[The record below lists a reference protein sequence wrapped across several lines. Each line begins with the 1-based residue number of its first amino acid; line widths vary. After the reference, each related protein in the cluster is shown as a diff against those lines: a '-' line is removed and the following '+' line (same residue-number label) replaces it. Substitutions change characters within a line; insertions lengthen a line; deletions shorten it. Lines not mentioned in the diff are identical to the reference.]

1 MELINKVIA
10 FVFSVTVLSNTLL
23 GGGLIWSDAHLT
35 EWRDRAINGP
45 YKMAGDAFDPLI
57 PGEWQRIVSEKDSFM
72 SNPSA
77 DRESVLLIPE
87 TPLYYPKGQNT
98 VSAAFYA
105 LVKKDSSVA
114 ASVKA
119 EILWH
124 ARASGTQVSPT
135 RVMVTDDG
143 NWWKASWL
151 MRYLV
156 GASFIED
163 SFTSGEL
170 TEVKD
175 WLSNWAQAYDLSV
188 NKELA
193 QCFPNRYSRD
203 YSRTG
208 SPASSSYYSR
218 YAYLDSNGTGHNQI
232 AAVARYYNNRR
243 STIMGFVGLASV
255 WLQDVTLIDH
265 SKLYFE
271 EWLQFSVFPD
281 GSVGEYDRNRSS
293 TSSSNVMQ
301 GLIYNGANL
310 ESAITLAS
318 ALSINGDDSLFQYS
332 TTNGIWG
339 TESTGGDPAKSLKLA
354 VNTHMDLIE
363 NEKLWYAA
371 DGSVVTANR
380 IDSKAESGNNN
391 GTQWNVEIYFAPI
404 GNRYWKDARIK
415 NGYMRTSTNSIPYSS
430 KFGTAGPLS
439 GPWKGHHAA
448 FPSMLFMFADMENV
462 GTGPVTPPVTP
473 PTGPVYPQGYR
484 EATVGGQLVFG
495 LDPVWG
501 AGREFEAVFDGD
513 PSTFYDY
520 KNGDETFVGIDL
532 GESTLVQALH
542 YHPRI
547 GLENRMVGGRF
558 EGSNESS
565 VSGYETIH
573 VIATE
578 PSAAAQVINLDP
590 AAAYRYYRYL
600 APAGG
605 YGNIAEFSVEF
616 PVLVVE
622 VDSDNLP
629 DAWEIQ
635 YFGGINAVNGGE
647 TEDFDGDGSSNY
659 DEWLA
664 GTDPSN
670 ATDFPVVT
678 PPGGIVYP
686 DGYREAMLGGLL
698 RFGLDPAWSV
708 GSEFEQVFDGDAS
721 TFYDYINGAGGFAG
735 MDIGESRVVAAINFQ
750 PRSGQAKRMV
760 GGRFEGSNESSVSGY
775 QTIYVIAAEP
785 SSTAQSV
792 DVSSGMAYRY
802 YRYLS
807 PANGFGNIAE
817 FSLEL
822 EVVVA
827 DSDNL
832 PDAWEIQYFGGI
844 NAVNGGEAED
854 FDGDGSSNYDE
865 WLAGTD
871 PSDATDLLEL
881 RPVVGVA
888 WTSVRDR
895 SYEIDYSDNNWK
907 TFITSETLLGGGGPM
922 VWIDPSDGTL
932 IHKRQY
938 RVQIVAQ

>member
-1 MELINKVIA
+1 MVLTNKVLA
-10 FVFSVTVLSNTLL
+10 FVFSFNVLSNSLL
-23 GGGLIWSDAHLT
+23 GGGLLWNDAHLA
-35 EWRDRAINGP
+35 EWRDRAVNGP
-45 YKMAGDAFDPLI
+45 YKSAGDSFDPLI
-57 PGEWQRIVSEKDSFM
+57 PGEWQRIVYEKDSFM

-77 DRESVLLIPE
+77 DRESVLAIPE

-98 VSAAFYA
+98 ASAAFYA
-105 LVKKDSSVA
+105 LVKEDSSVA
-114 ASVKA
+114 NSVKA

-124 ARASGTQVSPT
+124 ARAPGTQVSPAQ
-135 RVMVTDDG
+135 RMVTDDG

-156 GASFIED
+156 SASFIED
-163 SFTSGEL
+163 SFTGGEL
-170 TEVKD
+170 TEVRD
-175 WLSNWAQAYDLSV
+175 WLSNWAKAYDLSV
-188 NKELA
+188 NAELA

-255 WLQDVTLIDH
+255 WLQDATLIDR

-318 ALSINGDDSLFQYS
+318 ALFVNGDNSLFQYS

-339 TESTGGDPAKSLKLA
+339 TESNGGAAKTLKLA
-354 VNTHMDLIE
+354 VDTHMDLIE
-363 NEKLWYAA
+363 NETIWYAA
-371 DGSVVTANR
+371 DGTVTPANR

-415 NGYMRTSTNSIPYSS
+415 DGYMRTSPQSISYSS

-462 GTGPVTPPVTP
+462 GTGTVTPPVTP

-484 EATVGGQLVFG
+484 EATLGGQLVFG

-542 YHPRI
+542 YHPRL

-558 EGSNESS
+558 QGSNESS

-573 VIATE
+573 VIVTQ
-578 PSAAAQVINLDP
+578 PSAAAQVVNLDP
-590 AAAYRYYRYL
+590 A
-600 APAGG
+600 P
-605 YGNIAEFSVEF
+605 
-616 PVLVVE
+616 
-622 VDSDNLP
+622 
-629 DAWEIQ
+629 
-635 YFGGINAVNGGE
+635 
-647 TEDFDGDGSSNY
+647 
-659 DEWLA
+659 
-664 GTDPSN
+664 
-670 ATDFPVVT
+670 
-678 PPGGIVYP
+678 
-686 DGYREAMLGGLL
+686 
-698 RFGLDPAWSV
+698 
-708 GSEFEQVFDGDAS
+708 
-721 TFYDYINGAGGFAG
+721 
-735 MDIGESRVVAAINFQ
+735 
-750 PRSGQAKRMV
+750 
-760 GGRFEGSNESSVSGY
+760 
-775 QTIYVIAAEP
+775 
-785 SSTAQSV
+785 
-792 DVSSGMAYRY
+792 AYRY

-807 PANGFGNIAE
+807 PAGMYGNISE
-817 FSLEL
+817 FSLEFPVL
-822 EVVVA
+822 APEV
-827 DSDNL
+827 DTDNL

-844 NAVNGGEAED
+844 NAVNGGEADD
-854 FDGDGSSNYDE
+854 FDGDGISNYDE

-871 PSDATDLLEL
+871 PSNATDLLEL
-881 RPVVGVA
+881 KPVFGVS

-922 VWIDPSDGTL
+922 VWIDPSDGNL
-932 IHKRQY
+932 IHQRQY
-938 RVQIVAQ
+938 RVQIVTQ